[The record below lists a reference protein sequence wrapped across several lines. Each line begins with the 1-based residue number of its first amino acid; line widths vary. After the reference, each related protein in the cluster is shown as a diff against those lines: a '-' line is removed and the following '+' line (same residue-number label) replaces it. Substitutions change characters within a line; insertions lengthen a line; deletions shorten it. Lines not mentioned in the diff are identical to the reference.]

1 MNHALA
7 FSLPA
12 TGFQINFFSAIRSLP
27 PVTLPC
33 FVAAVVFSTMAMANV
48 PSASWGQDASLP
60 DPVPAVAEPV
70 RQAGNAAAK
79 ARAVCASCGV
89 VETIRRFEPV
99 GDLPA
104 GYEFTVRM
112 RDGSARVSSIANS
125 NKWLVGDTIMLIGGV
140 QATSN

>member
-12 TGFQINFFSAIRSLP
+12 TGFQMNFISAIRSLP

-33 FVAAVVFSTMAMANV
+33 FVAAVVFSTMASV
-48 PSASWGQDASLP
+48 PSSSWKQDAPLP
-60 DPVPAVAEPV
+60 EPTPAVAAPIRE
-70 RQAGNAAAK
+70 AGKAAR
-79 ARAVCASCGV
+79 ARAVCVSCGV
-89 VETIRRFEPV
+89 VESIRRFEPV

-112 RDGSARVSSIANS
+112 RDGSARVSSIASS
-125 NKWLVGDTIMLIGGV
+125 NKWLVGDTIMLIGGGPD
-140 QATSN
+140 

>member
-1 MNHALA
+1 MNHALV
-7 FSLPA
+7 F
-12 TGFQINFFSAIRSLP
+12 SLP

-33 FVAAVVFSTMAMANV
+33 FVVAVVFSIMAMANV
-48 PSASWGQDASLP
+48 PSASWGQDEALP
-60 DPVPAVAEPV
+60 EPTPAVAAPILE
-70 RQAGNAAAK
+70 AGKAAK

-112 RDGSARVSSIANS
+112 RDGSARVSSIASS
-125 NKWLVGDTIMLIGGV
+125 NKWQIGDTIMLIGG
-140 QATSN
+140 AAD

>member
-12 TGFQINFFSAIRSLP
+12 TGFQMNFISAIRSLP
-27 PVTLPC
+27 PVILPC

-48 PSASWGQDASLP
+48 PSASWGQDAPLP
-60 DPVPAVAEPV
+60 EPAPAVAAPIGD
-70 RQAGNAAAK
+70 AGKAVK

-112 RDGSARVSSIANS
+112 RDGSARVSSIVSS
-125 NKWLVGDTIMLIGGV
+125 NKWLVGDKIMLIGG
-140 QATSN
+140 AAN

>member
-12 TGFQINFFSAIRSLP
+12 TGFQMNFISAIRSLP

-33 FVAAVVFSTMAMANV
+33 FVAVVVFSTMALVNV
-48 PSASWGQDASLP
+48 PSASWEQDASLP
-60 DPVPAVAEPV
+60 EPTPAVAAPIRES
-70 RQAGNAAAK
+70 GKAAK
-79 ARAVCASCGV
+79 ARAVCANCGV
-89 VETIRRFEPV
+89 VETIRRLEPV

-112 RDGSARVSSIANS
+112 RDGSARVSSIASS
-125 NKWLVGDTIMLIGGV
+125 NKWQIGDTIMLIGG
-140 QATSN
+140 AAGS

>member
-1 MNHALA
+1 MNHVLA

-12 TGFQINFFSAIRSLP
+12 TGFQMNFISAIRSLP

-48 PSASWGQDASLP
+48 PGTSWGRDASLP
-60 DPVPAVAEPV
+60 EATPAAVAPIRE
-70 RQAGNAAAK
+70 AGKAAK

-112 RDGSARVSSIANS
+112 RDGSARVSSIASS
-125 NKWLVGDTIMLIGGV
+125 NKWQIGDTIMLIGG
-140 QATSN
+140 AAN